1 MFINMK
7 KILFVKIFL
16 IITISYNFG
25 QQNYLF
31 SGLIL
36 DSSDETPLPFCN
48 VYVENT
54 SVGTISNNEGKFR
67 IAIPLKTSQ
76 NLCVSF
82 IGYKT
87 KKIPIANLK
96 NNDNIIYLE
105 KDLININEVIIIP
118 DSTLLGLLRKAY
130 RSIEKNYPNEP
141 TKLVGFYR
149 ETKLTDKDENL
160 YFLEAI
166 LNVYKKSYQVTNDQG
181 QIEVIES
188 RKKVFPIS
196 KDVNNVQFYAGAF
209 IPIRADIVK
218 TEYEFIDPKHFKK
231 YSYSLSN
238 TFKQDDRIIYEI
250 SFDTKNDSLKGIYKG
265 KFFLDKESLAYIKCE
280 GTSTERGIKEYNSS
294 NFTSYKGVERN
305 FFVQY
310 FFFNGKWH
318 LKYCK
323 LFGKGINTKYDSKL
337 KYVDEF
343 LTTEVLTDTIEPVP
357 YEKRLGYYDI
367 FLDKALPYS
376 ETDWKDYNIIKA
388 SDDLLFSIDQS
399 KKVFEENIVLKKENK
414 IITFIKHFSFTYGL
428 IVFENKIPGGDYQI
442 LLDNSTLNQNLKT
455 KEYLIGL
462 DATIAY
468 NFNKNLSIK
477 YSICS
482 SLDKNIHYES
492 NGIGIGYLK
501 NIKPKGKPLLLKL
514 DLFGYLDYYGIVFDK
529 VLKNIEYNNEFI
541 SKSKMET
548 SIDKISYGIKPRLS
562 LSYQITKF
570 TNLYI
575 YASYNLN
582 LSEEYIIKFKEESG
596 LFKKTYNENIIDG
609 TVNYNGTG
617 LNESNIDMNPLIL
630 GIGFNFG
637 FN

>member
-1 MFINMK
+1 MK